1 MANRKDLPS
10 NLIHAVAGEIELFS
24 IEKPAP
30 KEQPPRKLSGKEDRD
45 TLHQPLE
52 RDTSVSADG
61 ITISGKQ
68 TEGAH
73 LAG

>member
-1 MANRKDLPS
+1 M
-10 NLIHAVAGEIELFS
+10 IHAVAGEIELLLNRKS
-24 IEKPAP
+24 PAP

-45 TLHQPLE
+45 TLHRLLE
-52 RDTSVSADG
+52 RGTPPILRRVSADG
-61 ITISGKQ
+61 ITISGKP